1 MSRNILIVGGN
12 SGIGMELAKL
22 LRSRG
27 DTVSAALRHPEPLD
41 ALDIPTQ
48 LFEALE
54 PSKLELPEKLDGLV
68 YCPGSI
74 TLKPFHRL
82 TADEFTRDYHINC
95 LAAAMLIQQALPALK
110 AAERAS
116 VVMFSTVA
124 VAQGMPF
131 HASIASAKGAVE
143 GLTRALAAELAPKIR
158 VNAIAPSLTDT
169 PLASS
174 LLNNDAKRDASAKR
188 HPLQRLGSAAETAAL
203 AAFLLSDDAG
213 FITGQVIRADGG
225 LSSLRVF

>member
-12 SGIGMELAKL
+12 SGIGLELANL
-22 LRSRG
+22 LKSRG
-27 DTVSAALRHPEPLD
+27 DTVFAAARHPEPLD
-41 ALDIPTQ
+41 ALGIRTQ
-48 LFEALE
+48 PFEAMQ
-54 PSKLELPEKLDGLV
+54 PPQLELPDHLEGLV

-82 TADEFTRDYHINC
+82 TTEDFVRDHQINC
-95 LAAAMLIQQALPALK
+95 LSAAMVVQQALPALK

-158 VNAIAPSLTDT
+158 VNAVAPSLTDT
-169 PLASS
+169 PLAGI
-174 LLNNDAKRDASAKR
+174 LLSNDAKREASAKR
-188 HPLQRLGSAAETAAL
+188 HPLQRVGSAAETAAL
-203 AAFLLSDDAG
+203 VAFLLSDDAG
-213 FITGQVIRADGG
+213 FITGQVVRADGG
-225 LSSLRVF
+225 LSTLRTF